1 MKIALIGKGKTG
13 GEILNLHP
21 KGKVVIFDSKNE
33 PTLEGLKECDVAI
46 SFVPGNILLGY
57 IPILI
62 DSKIPVVS
70 GSTGHE
76 WPTSFE
82 SALTEKQCHWISGSN
97 FSLGMRLIHKMI
109 QHLSKASEL
118 FENYHFNIHEIH
130 HEKKVDAPSGTAKS
144 WHSWLNQESPI
155 TYERKG
161 DIVGD
166 HSLNLKTS
174 FEEITLNHVALDR
187 KVFAEGAL
195 WAANYLLKTKAS
207 MEPGLYLFEDITEK
221 QLTHGLLK

>member
-21 KGKVVIFDSKNE
+21 KGKVVVFDSKNE

-166 HSLNLKTS
+166 HTIT
-174 FEEITLNHVALDR
+174 FAGHGERVEITH
-187 KVFAEGAL
+187 
-195 WAANYLLKTKAS
+195 KAS
-207 MEPGLYLFEDITEK
+207 SRKTFAGGAVRAAEWLALKPAGDYSMKEVLGLYDSD
-221 QLTHGLLK
+221 